1 MLGFFFDGTDT
12 HQQPAAR
19 ASVAVLFRDSC
30 CEVDVSHVCDGCQPS
45 EHVREFFF
53 EVIPVSPCLEGRS
66 EFTDFFH
73 EPHESTRDAPL
84 KILFVVHAMDQ
95 LLKVFDADLRMSVA
109 GRRLILVGAGLHS
122 GSEARVLKVAEKVK
136 SLVRIPNVRMM
147 AVRPVRT
154 EYQAVGALAREFNE
168 WSGEPFSI
176 FFDNQSVAIFLAVRV
191 SLPFAN
197 KGY

>member
-12 HQQPAAR
+12 HQQPATR

-53 EVIPVSPCLEGRS
+53 EVIPVSPCLEGGS

-136 SLVRIPNVRMM
+136 SLVRIP
-147 AVRPVRT
+147 
-154 EYQAVGALAREFNE
+154 VGQNSQQPEFPTL
-168 WSGEPFSI
+168 G
-176 FFDNQSVAIFLAVRV
+176 
-191 SLPFAN
+191 
-197 KGY
+197 